1 MLLLSRSAGAVALA
15 AFLAVGPAWA
25 ADPAPVPPRG
35 ADEIG
40 PRVID
45 LGGHA
50 SPGTRVPVVDTMS
63 RFYSHPSGGDDT
75 VAYGYGGGLW
85 GGDDGRGWRDHRF
98 LTRSDLQMSRSS
110 GGFVAFRGPR
120 EAFPGG
126 GIASPAISNF
136 TPQPAFRSG
145 GFIGSGR
152 R

>member
-1 MLLLSRSAGAVALA
+1 MALA
-15 AFLAVGPAWA
+15 AFLAAGPAWA
-25 ADPAPVPPRG
+25 ADSIPPRG
-35 ADEIG
+35 ADETG

-45 LGGHA
+45 LGGRPA
-50 SPGTRVPVVDTMS
+50 PGTRIPVVDTMS
-63 RFYSHPSGGDDT
+63 RFYAHPSGTDDA
-75 VAYGYGGGLW
+75 VAYGYGGGYPGLW

-98 LTRSDLQMSRSS
+98 LTRSDIQMSRSS

-136 TPQPAFRSG
+136 SPAPMFRSG